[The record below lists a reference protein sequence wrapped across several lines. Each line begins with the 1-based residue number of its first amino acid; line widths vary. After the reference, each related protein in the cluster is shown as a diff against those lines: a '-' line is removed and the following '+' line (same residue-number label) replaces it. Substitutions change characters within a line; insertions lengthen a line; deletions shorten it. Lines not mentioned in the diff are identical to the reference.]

1 MNEYTENATVTIPYK
16 DHMAMCEHVFQ
27 IEARLEEVQ
36 EALEKV
42 TNRDMRQEEFIALVG
57 SLFA

>member
-16 DHMAMCEHVFQ
+16 DHMAMCDHIFQ
-27 IEARLEEVQ
+27 LEVRAE
-36 EALEKV
+36 EINNALEKV
-42 TNRDMRQEEFIALVG
+42 YNRDMRQEEFIDFVG